1 MITILTLQRS
11 RFITTNHFI
20 DLIKYMHCF
29 DLLMNSKEIINI
41 KFDFPKTK
49 LISCWFMQSVFN
61 SSWIITFTAFK
72 LMGFC
77 VPGEV
82 KSKKALRRHWIYI
95 FLFTIRY
102 ILTLCKKETIVNK
115 THKQIS
121 NSGEKQQK
129 RQTQHK
135 ITNRQTTV
143 YSTPVTQKTN
153 KGAIQTL

>member
-1 MITILTLQRS
+1 MKLNPKKRFGGIEFIFFCLQ
-11 RFITTNHFI
+11 
-20 DLIKYMHCF
+20 Y
-29 DLLMNSKEIINI
+29 
-41 KFDFPKTK
+41 
-49 LISCWFMQSVFN
+49 V
-61 SSWIITFTAFK
+61 
-72 LMGFC
+72 
-77 VPGEV
+77 
-82 KSKKALRRHWIYI
+82 I
-95 FLFTIRY
+95 F
-102 ILTLCKKETIVNK
+102 LTLCKKETIVNK